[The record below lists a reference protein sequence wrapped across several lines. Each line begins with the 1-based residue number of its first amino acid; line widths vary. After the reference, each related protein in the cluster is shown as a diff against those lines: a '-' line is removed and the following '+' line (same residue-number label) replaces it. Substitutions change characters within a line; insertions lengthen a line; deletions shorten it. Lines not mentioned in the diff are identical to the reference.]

1 MKILKVM
8 AAITLV
14 GILLLELW
22 YVQERQKRNEEY
34 KSSRKATFDS
44 LLELEP
50 ITIRCTS
57 CGTLH
62 HTNLRWVTDSAR

>member
-8 AAITLV
+8 AAIALV

-50 ITIRCTS
+50 IRCTS